1 MATKIVYV
9 IGGLLRPDGMSQVLS
24 QKINYLAENT
34 DFEMYMILTEK
45 ANEPW
50 YYKMSPKIKY
60 VNFDINFDEL
70 DTMPFFK
77 KLIFYWKKQH
87 YYKKCF
93 KNYLMSIRPD
103 ITITAMRREIN
114 FINKIKDGSHKIGE
128 MHFNRNYYRV
138 FHKSYLPSII
148 NNFITNKWQEKLIKQ
163 IKKLD
168 FFIVLSEEDKKL
180 WGDLVNIKVIYNPIK
195 YYPENSSSCKNK
207 KVIAVG
213 RYTEQKGFD
222 MLINAWT
229 IVQKKHS
236 DWILNIYG
244 NGDYKSYQKL
254 ADNNAVG
261 NSLICNPDVKNIY
274 DKYLDSSIFV
284 LSSRFE
290 GFGLVLAE
298 AMSCGLPAV
307 SFDCQ
312 CGPKEIVKN
321 NQNGYLVEKNN
332 IQELANK
339 ICQLIENDND
349 RIRMGKIAKES
360 SKRFEVNNIMENWI
374 ELFDNLKSK

>member
-1 MATKIVYV
+1 MNKKIVYV

-114 FINKIKDGSHKIGE
+114 FINKINDGSKKIGE
-128 MHFNRNYYRV
+128 LHFNKNIYRN
-138 FHKSYLPSII
+138 FNKPYLPNIL
-148 NNFITNKWQEKLIKQ
+148 NEYITNRWQGKLIKE

-168 FFIVLSEEDKKL
+168 AFIVLTEEDKAM
-180 WGDLVNIKVIYNPIK
+180 WGNLKNIKVIYNPIK
-195 YYPENSSSCKNK
+195 LFPENASTCLNR

-222 MLINAWT
+222 MLIDAWT
-229 IVQKKHS
+229 IVQAKHP
-236 DWILNIYG
+236 DWLLNIYG
-244 NGDYKSYQKL
+244 SGNNNYYQELAIKKNVGKTIRCNSAVKDIYQKY
-254 ADNNAVG
+254 
-261 NSLICNPDVKNIY
+261 I
-274 DKYLDSSIFV
+274 DSSIFV
-284 LSSRFE
+284 LSSRYE
-290 GFGLVLAE
+290 GFVLALIE
-298 AMSCGLPAV
+298 ALSCGLPAV
-307 SFDCQ
+307 AYECP
-312 CGPKEIVKN
+312 CGPKEVITN
-321 NQNGYLVEKNN
+321 DYNGYLVEKNN
-332 IQELANK
+332 IHGLANK
-339 ICQLIENDND
+339 ICLLIEDEEN
-349 RIRMGKIAKES
+349 RIRMGINAKRS
-360 SKRFEVNNIMENWI
+360 VVRFKENKIMENWI
-374 ELFDNLKSK
+374 ELFKSL